1 MIISFGHTT
10 DALLAEQKTVTR
22 REWTRGHARM
32 FCEGLLVDAYDKSPR
47 HGRKVAT
54 IRITRGPY
62 RERLAEFPIQDVAG
76 EGFAWMA
83 RTGRE
88 MPPVPWLTDEAAL
101 AWQGYRSALKRYFD
115 NSFLVTEAEKAFCSA
130 MHCAI
135 RHVVGGVWV
144 VRFELV
150 SVEEVTPK

>member
-1 MIISFGHTT
+1 MVISFGHT

-22 REWTRGHARM
+22 REWTNGHAKM
-32 FCEGLLVDAYDKSPR
+32 FREGQLVDAYDKSPR
-47 HGRKVAT
+47 GRKVAT

-88 MPPVPWLTDEAAL
+88 MPPVPWLTAEAAL
-101 AWQGYRSALKRYFD
+101 AWRGYQVALGRYFD
-115 NSFLVTEAEKAFCSA
+115 NALLVTEAELAFCRA
-130 MHCAI
+130 MHRAI

-150 SVEEVTPK
+150 SVEEVTPND

>member
-10 DALLAEQKTVTR
+10 DALLAEEKTVTR
-22 REWTRGHARM
+22 REWTNGHARM
-32 FCEGLLVDAYDKSPR
+32 FREGLLVDAYDKSPR
-47 HGRKVAT
+47 VHGRKVAT
-54 IRITRGPY
+54 IRITRAPY

-115 NSFLVTEAEKAFCSA
+115 NSFLVTEAEREFCRA
-130 MHCAI
+130 MHRAI

-150 SVEEVTPK
+150 SVEEVGE